1 MKEWQE
7 SIKNVQQYVG
17 QLIRKKE
24 QLEKDLFQQKEQT
37 QKALQALEHFKKE
50 YEILEM
56 QHAMLKAAQQMLSE
70 DEKKAVEK
78 KLQRF
83 INEID
88 DCIALLSR

>member
-7 SIKNVQQYVG
+7 SIKNVQQHIG
-17 QLIRKKE
+17 QLIRKKD
-24 QLEKDLFQQKEQT
+24 QLEKDLLHQKEQM
-37 QKALQALEHFKKE
+37 QKMIQELDHFKKE

-56 QHAMLKAAQQMLSE
+56 QHAMLKAAQQMLSD

>member
-24 QLEKDLFQQKEQT
+24 QLEKDLLQQKEQV
-37 QKALQALEHFKKE
+37 QKILQELEHFKKE

>member
-24 QLEKDLFQQKEQT
+24 QLEKDLFQQKEQM
-37 QKALQALEHFKKE
+37 QKVLQELEHFKKE
-50 YEILEM
+50 YEIMEM